1 MTPQPGKQTIEILI
15 LLNISRSK
23 PVDTRRRFKGYKT
36 LKRGRVSTGK
46 ANHNPTLAQ
55 IYVY

>member
-1 MTPQPGKQTIEILI
+1 MTSQPGKQTIEILI

-36 LKRGRVSTGK
+36 LKRRRVSTGK